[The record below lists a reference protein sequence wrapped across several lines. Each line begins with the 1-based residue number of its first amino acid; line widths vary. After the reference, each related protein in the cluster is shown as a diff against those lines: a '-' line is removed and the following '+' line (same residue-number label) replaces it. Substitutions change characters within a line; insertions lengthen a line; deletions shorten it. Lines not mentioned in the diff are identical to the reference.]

1 MTSRKARPGRIVIG
15 VDFSAS
21 STSAAQWA
29 SGWID
34 GDAELVLVH
43 ALVVPDVGGALAL
56 RLPLPASL
64 IANARVGAE
73 RRLRDLSAI
82 LGTHTVSI
90 EAREGRP
97 ADVIT
102 EVARDY
108 DADLIIVGK
117 HGEAGVHRGY
127 TGRTTDHLVRTSPA
141 PVLVAD
147 GILNGAP
154 RRILVPVTYS
164 SITPYI
170 IDWTKRL
177 YDTSHADFSL
187 VHVIGSAVLGHVLTT
202 SAIKSGKDLSPAE
215 IDEVFSEDRE
225 RWKKE
230 MVKAGIPETHVSAEV
245 VFGEVS
251 DAVLNAAARHHADM
265 VVIGSHAGP
274 SRRLLLGS
282 AAGAVLR
289 EVGVP
294 VLIVTEPEEAR
305 DGMKLSSRNDEA
317 GSDVRFQEYAA
328 LLDV

>member
-1 MTSRKARPGRIVIG
+1 MTVRKARPGRIVIG

-34 GDAELVLVH
+34 SDAELILVH
-43 ALVVPDVGGALAL
+43 ALVVPNVSVALAL

-64 IANARVGAE
+64 IANARTGAE
-73 RRLRDLSAI
+73 RRLRDLSNT
-82 LGTHTVSI
+82 LGSHPVSI

-97 ADVIT
+97 ADVIA

-108 DADLIIVGK
+108 DADLIVVGK

-141 PVLVAD
+141 PVLVAEGMLD
-147 GILNGAP
+147 GPP
-154 RRILVPVTYS
+154 RRILVPVTHS

-170 IDWTKRL
+170 VDWTRRL
-177 YDTSHADFSL
+177 YDVLHADFSL

-215 IDEVFSEDRE
+215 IDEVFAEDRE
-225 RWKKE
+225 RWRKE
-230 MVKAGIPETHVSAEV
+230 LVDAGIPEKQVSAEV

-251 DAVLNAAARHHADM
+251 EAVLNAAARHNSDM
-265 VVIGSHAGP
+265 VVMGSHAGP

-282 AAGAVLR
+282 AASAVLR
-289 EVGVP
+289 EAGIP
-294 VLIVTEPEEAR
+294 VLIVVEPEEAKATTPGR
-305 DGMKLSSRNDEA
+305 QVQRGES
-317 GSDVRFQEYAA
+317 A
-328 LLDV
+328 LKMQTV